1 MKTLLILSVI
11 FLFSSFSVFSLN
23 VPGLNDRE
31 RRMENEKYYKKTF
44 KGQRFDIYITNK
56 VFKTGSWYLHRN
68 RKTCDYCDYAYPRS
82 GEIKTSIWV
91 RKVGNSY
98 IMDGPQVFE
107 IKKGMKYKVVL
118 VENKWGRDNIE
129 KDGKSILIY
138 NPAFWYHL
146 SLKEKSI
153 KRNVRHDRD
162 GLLKV
167 KP

>member
-1 MKTLLILSVI
+1 VNKLLIMMAVFLYSSVA
-11 FLFSSFSVFSLN
+11 LSLN
-23 VPGLNDRE
+23 LPGGDNRV
-31 RRMENEKYYKKTF
+31 RRSENETYYKKTF
-44 KGQRFDIYITNK
+44 KGQRLDIYITNK
-56 VFKTGSWYLHRN
+56 VFKTGNWYLNRN
-68 RKTCDYCDYAYPRS
+68 RKTCDYCDYAYPMS
-82 GEIKTSIWV
+82 GEIKTSVWI

-98 IMDGPQVFE
+98 VMDGPQLFE
-107 IKKGMKYKVVL
+107 EEKGKKYRLVL